1 MPASVP
7 HLALPLRVGG
17 DGRFAVLEQDSG
29 DEIAQNVAVIL
40 ATPEGSRAELPE
52 FGAPRFDFEIP
63 DPSDV
68 IEAVKEWEPR
78 ADLSVSV
85 VAGLGTSQSLARI
98 RAEVRPHVGG
108 DDQ

>member
-7 HLALPLRVGG
+7 HFALPLRLAG
-17 DGRFAVLEQDSG
+17 DGRFAVLEQDG
-29 DEIAQNVAVIL
+29 ADEIAQCVAVVL

-52 FGAPRFDFEIP
+52 FGSPRFDFDVPEAAG
-63 DPSDV
+63 V

-78 ADLSVSV
+78 ADLTLTAVT
-85 VAGLGTSQSLARI
+85 GLGPSQSLAQI
-98 RAEVRPHVGG
+98 TAAVRPHVGG